1 MMDNQDYFINLPPEE
16 KLRAENEL
24 LKLKLQAEFG
34 MEQMKNPLDDKMQND
49 WLNYIYN
56 FEKQFAENKQVK
68 LYDFINKP
76 PYKKLVEL
84 TEEELTQELD
94 AMIEILRA
102 NGINL
107 DTICDYDEEVI
118 YKFITEELFEHEM
131 DGMRI
136 EGMMH
141 CFTYEEFHPNHDYDI
156 RARADEFIDSLI
168 TKKWD
173 HFMNTVILASEVYY
187 NENLYEQEKF
197 KPIIEAFQNEHLKL
211 EINNWEINSVSFN
224 METETATLEGKI
236 KYESKTASQIFEG
249 NVKLEMQLEYDCWSV
264 SKVVIPGFSS

>member
-1 MMDNQDYFINLPPEE
+1 MEEKDDFKNLPPEE

-34 MEQMKNPLDDKMQND
+34 MEKMKNPLDDKMQND

-56 FEKQFAENKQVK
+56 FEKQHAENKLVK
-68 LYDFINKP
+68 LYDFIGKP
-76 PYKKLVEL
+76 PFKKADEL

-94 AMIEILRA
+94 TMIEVLQK

-107 DTICDYDEEVI
+107 DTICEYDEEVI

-131 DGMRI
+131 DDMRI

-141 CFTYEEFHPNHDYDI
+141 CFIYEEFHPNHDYDI
-156 RARADEFIDSLI
+156 RARADEFIESLI

-173 HFMNTVILASEVYY
+173 HFMNSVILASEVYY
-187 NENLYEQEKF
+187 NENLYDQEQF
-197 KPIIEAFQNEHLKL
+197 KPIIEAFQNEHSKL
-211 EINNWEINSVSFN
+211 ELHKWEINSASFD

-236 KYESKTASQIFEG
+236 KYESKTTSQIFEG
-249 NVKLEMQLEYDCWSV
+249 NVNLEMKLEYDCWSV
-264 SKVVIPGFSS
+264 SRVVIPGFSR